1 MTVRVGMIMV
11 VTMLMPMVMVMAM
24 VMIVI
29 VVIVWHAQ
37 ESFVSGE
44 PSSNTSQCS

>member
-1 MTVRVGMIMV
+1 MTVRVGMIMI
-11 VTMLMPMVMVMAM
+11 VTMLMPMVMVM

-29 VVIVWHAQ
+29 VVIVWHGQ